1 MLKQLRLKKQ
11 IENLKAKRA
20 EHDKR
25 IGEIEKREEELAVAL
40 EEIDSA
46 SETADEDIKL
56 IDEESDPL
64 ETEKKEL
71 EVKKSA
77 LAAEIEKLE
86 KELEELNAAPAPE
99 AKRSE
104 EKTTHEGEVRN
115 MSKIA
120 RGMKKSREERLAVLN
135 QPEVRSFYEN
145 MRKAMETRAVTGLN
159 LTIPQVI
166 MDSIMDNLGE
176 YSVLYPLVKVVKL
189 NGTGRALVAG
199 EAPEAVWTEMIGK
212 LNELANTITD
222 IEVDGYKLGGYIPL
236 DNSLIEDSML
246 NLSAYVED
254 LLTESIAIALD
265 KAILFGTGTKMPK
278 GVIPAIYA
286 DYVADPLSGLRTTNI
301 IKLSVADTT
310 FAKIIETF
318 KHIKRGKRGRGP
330 ITVLMNESTWL
341 GTIVPKSLANNAAG
355 AFVSVANQVFPGVG
369 YKVEFSEEI
378 PDNMLVAGD
387 FTKYILAERAGVK
400 GASSTEF
407 LFTSDKTV
415 FKASARYDGK
425 PVKESAFVVV
435 GLNNV
440 DAAVSATFATDSANA

>member
-20 EHDKR
+20 EHEKR
-25 IGEIEKREEELAVAL
+25 IGEIVKREEELAVAV
-40 EEIDSA
+40 EEIDSG
-46 SETADEDIKL
+46 SETADEDIKM
-56 IDEESDPL
+56 IDEESEPL
-64 ETEKKEL
+64 DNEKKEL

-77 LAAEIEKLE
+77 LTAEIEKLE
-86 KELEELNAAPAPE
+86 KELEQLNEAPKPE
-99 AKRSE
+99 EKRSE
-104 EKTTHEGEVRN
+104 EKSTHEGEVRN

-120 RGMKKSREERLAVLN
+120 RGTREQRLAVLN
-135 QPEVRSFYEN
+135 QPEVRAFYEN

-189 NGTGRALVAG
+189 TGEGRALIAG
-199 EAPEAVWTEMIGK
+199 EAPEAVWTEMVGK

-222 IEVDGYKLGGYIPL
+222 IEVDGYKLGGFIPL

-246 NLSAYVED
+246 NLSAYVET

-265 KAILFGTGTKMPK
+265 KAILFGTGTKMPL
-278 GVIPAIYA
+278 GVIPAIHA

-301 IKLSVADTT
+301 VKLSVADTT
-310 FAKIIETF
+310 FPKIIETF
-318 KHIKRGKRGRGP
+318 KNIKRGKRGRGP

-355 AFVSVANQVFPGVG
+355 AFVTVANQAFPGVG

-387 FTKYILAERAGVK
+387 FTKYLLAERAGVK

-415 FKASARYDGK
+415 FKASGRFDGK
-425 PVKESAFVVV
+425 PVKKSAFVVV

-440 DAAVSATFATDSANA
+440 DAAVSAVFATDSANA